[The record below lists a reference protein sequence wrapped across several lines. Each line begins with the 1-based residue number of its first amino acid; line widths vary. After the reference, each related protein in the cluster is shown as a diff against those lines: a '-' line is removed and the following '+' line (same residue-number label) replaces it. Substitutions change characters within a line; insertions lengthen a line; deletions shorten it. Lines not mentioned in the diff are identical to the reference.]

1 MFYRAGF
8 VFLIPR
14 YVFLK
19 LCISQVEW
27 SNNFLLE
34 KLQQYI
40 FNLSSYIIYCIISI
54 TELSNDSKTA
64 NLNLSLYWDK
74 AIHLKNSCITPK
86 LRKKVINYR
95 NYKHF
100 SNKTFRDILLIL
112 SELSQ
117 VRIINNDEVSEKFLR
132 ICQNTVDKLAP
143 CNRMLAYIR
152 YNIASFMNKTLS

>member
-1 MFYRAGF
+1 M
-8 VFLIPR
+8 
-14 YVFLK
+14 
-19 LCISQVEW
+19 
-27 SNNFLLE
+27 
-34 KLQQYI
+34 
-40 FNLSSYIIYCIISI
+40 
-54 TELSNDSKTA
+54 
-64 NLNLSLYWDK
+64 
-74 AIHLKNSCITPK
+74 KNSCITPK

-152 YNIASFMNKTLS
+152 YNIVPFMNKTLS